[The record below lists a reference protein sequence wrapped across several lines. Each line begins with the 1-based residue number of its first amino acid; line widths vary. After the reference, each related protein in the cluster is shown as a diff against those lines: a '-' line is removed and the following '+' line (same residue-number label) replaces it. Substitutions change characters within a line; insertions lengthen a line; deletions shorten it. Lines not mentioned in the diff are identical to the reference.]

1 VVIHVRSVNRYLTI
15 TLAGITALLCLVGLA
30 FNILALIV
38 GDDFIREPTGGHPI
52 DYLFGLAGMVAAVSV
67 IWFWL
72 RMLNDFFRNR
82 PENHPVAWGWALFIL
97 TFAAA
102 LAYFWLIWRP
112 RNDPL
117 HTTAP

>member
-1 VVIHVRSVNRYLTI
+1 MAKHSRSADRYLTI
-15 TLAGITALLCLVGLA
+15 ALASITAVLCLVGLT
-30 FNILALIV
+30 FNILALTL
-38 GDDFIREPTGGHPI
+38 GDDFIREPTGGRPI
-52 DYLFGLAGMVAAVSV
+52 DFFLGLVGMVAAVSV

-82 PENHPVAWGWALFIL
+82 PENHPVAWGWALFML

-102 LAYFWLIWRP
+102 LAYFWFIWRP

-117 HTTAP
+117 RATDA